1 MKIVRTFYRLVFLSA
16 HLLLGAA
23 LCVLLLPKDRQK
35 TGNFQKRVIRW
46 WLQAC
51 TRIMGLTIRVHGRPA
66 PQAAYLVSNH
76 VSWLDVLV
84 IGSIRP
90 VCFLAKS
97 EISQWPLIGYL
108 ARRAGTLFIKRGQ
121 GVQSATRAVTDC
133 LRHGHSVVVFPEGT
147 TSDGSQVKP
156 FYPRLFS
163 VVENHETMVQ
173 PLALGYPSGRAVH
186 AGVPFVDEEPFLKN
200 LFKLIAFKKL
210 SAVIYYT
217 EPLAQNGDRKKL
229 AEQARKQVSLA
240 MEKIYSL

>member
-1 MKIVRTFYRLVFLSA
+1 MR
-16 HLLLGAA
+16 AA
-23 LCVLLLPKDRQK
+23 VAERPAKDRQFAK
-35 TGNFQKRVIRW
+35 ARYPLV
-46 WLQAC
+46 AA
-51 TRIMGLTIRVHGRPA
+51 GLHAHHGTDDSGAWRPA

-76 VSWLDVLV
+76 ISWLDVLV

-173 PLALGYPSGRAVH
+173 PLALVIRPVVPCMRA
-186 AGVPFVDEEPFLKN
+186 FLLLTKN
-200 LFKLIAFKKL
+200 L
-210 SAVIYYT
+210 S
-217 EPLAQNGDRKKL
+217 
-229 AEQARKQVSLA
+229 
-240 MEKIYSL
+240 